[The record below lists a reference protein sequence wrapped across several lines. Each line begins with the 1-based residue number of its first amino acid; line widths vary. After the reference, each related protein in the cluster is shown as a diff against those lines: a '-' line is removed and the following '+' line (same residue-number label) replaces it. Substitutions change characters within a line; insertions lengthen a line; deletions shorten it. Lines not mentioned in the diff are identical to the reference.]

1 MVWALLLL
9 FSSVS
14 AAGPD
19 LEQHLQPFKTQMG
32 RLLQINDD
40 LEARVTAL
48 ETQMTAL
55 QSMMTAQ
62 QSEVVAVQKEV
73 AAVDTHLVEVDDGL
87 TNLTGRYNATV
98 GLVEIMESSITTTI
112 TRVNHT
118 EVRVSLVE
126 EKAKNNSA
134 SLLDLAMALTGTNK
148 QLAATTGL
156 ANETAIGMDKVNGT
170 LGLVATRLD
179 TVNSTTETNTEGLAE
194 IVKVVGAT
202 KKQLTFTAGLANET
216 ALGLDLVNATLG
228 QVKQLVQMHGKVIA
242 TANEEI
248 KKINNKELPDVKESV
263 EENHEMVKKNEEKL
277 GRHENS
283 INKNEKEL
291 EEEASLISDNKVA
304 IVDNSKGIDHAE
316 RSINNLGKALNVVT
330 RKVKAN
336 RKSASSNEESI
347 KEINKEMTYV
357 KTQVVEFCGY
367 QSSWG
372 KEDKPVTYEYL
383 TVSKNTASGSNSVE
397 FGQGQGQG
405 QGHPPTPRPTHPPHH
420 KLPGLNTNTGVF
432 VAPMPG
438 TYRVSF
444 QVGHL
449 ETADTNGEHKTSI
462 FVRKNGL
469 KDETLHMET
478 KSHSEETNVIAH
490 EALVKLSK
498 EDTLDVFVDETKD
511 DLYGILFCIA
521 LV

>member
-1 MVWALLLL
+1 
-9 FSSVS
+9 
-14 AAGPD
+14 
-19 LEQHLQPFKTQMG
+19 
-32 RLLQINDD
+32 
-40 LEARVTAL
+40 
-48 ETQMTAL
+48 MTAL
-55 QSMMTAQ
+55 QSMVTAQ
-62 QSEVVAVQKEV
+62 QTEVVAVQKEV
-73 AAVDTHLVEVDDGL
+73 TAVDSHLIQVDDAL
-87 TNLTGRYNATV
+87 TNLTSRYNATV

-112 TRVNHT
+112 TRVNQT

-126 EKAKNNSA
+126 EGVKNNTA
-134 SLLDLAMALTGTNK
+134 GLLELATSLSGTKK
-148 QLAATTGL
+148 QLVATTGL
-156 ANETAIGMDKVNGT
+156 ANETAIGLDLVNGT
-170 LGLVATRLD
+170 LARVGTRID
-179 TVNSTTETNTEGLAE
+179 TVNSTAEANREGLAE
-194 IVKVVGAT
+194 MEKVVGLT
-202 KKQLTFTAGLANET
+202 KKQLAFTTGLANET
-216 ALGLDLVNATLG
+216 AMGLDMVNATLG
-228 QVKQLVQMHGKVIA
+228 QVRQLVQMHGKVIA
-242 TANEEI
+242 TANEAI
-248 KKINNKELPDVKESV
+248 RKINNKELPDVKESV

-277 GRHENS
+277 GSHENS
-283 INKNEKEL
+283 IKKNEKEL

-316 RSINNLGKALNVVT
+316 RSINNLGKALNVVS

-336 RKSASSNEESI
+336 RKSASGNEESI
-347 KEINKEMTYV
+347 REMKKEMTYV

-372 KEDKPVTYEYL
+372 KEDKSVTYEYL
-383 TVSKNTASGSNSVE
+383 TVSKNTASGSNSVG
-397 FGQGQGQG
+397 FGEGL
-405 QGHPPTPRPTHPPHH
+405 PPTPRPTRQPHH

-432 VAPMPG
+432 VAPMSG

-469 KDETLHMET
+469 KDESLHMET
-478 KSHSEETNVIAH
+478 KSHSEETNVITH
-490 EALVKLSK
+490 EALVTMSK

>member
-1 MVWALLLL
+1 MVWALVLLL
-9 FSSVS
+9 SNV
-14 AAGPD
+14 AAAD
-19 LEQHLQPFKTQMG
+19 LEHHLQPFKIQMD
-32 RLLQINDD
+32 RLLAINDN

-48 ETQMTAL
+48 ESQMTAL
-55 QSMMTAQ
+55 QSMVTAQ
-62 QSEVVAVQKEV
+62 QTEVVAVQKEV
-73 AAVDTHLVEVDDGL
+73 ATVDSHLIQVDDAL
-87 TNLTGRYNATV
+87 TNLTVRYNSTV

-112 TRVNHT
+112 TRVNQT

-126 EKAKNNSA
+126 EGVKNNTA
-134 SLLDLAMALTGTNK
+134 GLVELGTSLSGTNK
-148 QLAATTGL
+148 QLVATTGMANETAIGLDLVNATLARAATRIDTVNSTAEANTEGLVELGKVVGLTKKQLAFTTGL
-156 ANETAIGMDKVNGT
+156 ANETAM
-170 LGLVATRLD
+170 
-179 TVNSTTETNTEGLAE
+179 
-194 IVKVVGAT
+194 
-202 KKQLTFTAGLANET
+202 
-216 ALGLDLVNATLG
+216 GLDMVNATLG

-242 TANEEI
+242 TANEAI
-248 KKINNKELPDVKESV
+248 GKINNKELPDVKESV
-263 EENHEMVKKNEEKL
+263 EENHEMGKKNEEKL
-277 GRHENS
+277 GSHENS
-283 INKNEKEL
+283 IKKNEKEL

-304 IVDNSKGIDHAE
+304 IVDNSKGIEHAE
-316 RSINNLGKALNVVT
+316 RSINNLGKEINVVT

-336 RKSASSNEESI
+336 RKTASDNEESI
-347 KEINKEMTYV
+347 KEMKKEMTYV

-372 KEDKPVTYEYL
+372 KEDKSVTYEYL
-383 TVSKNTASGSNSVE
+383 TVSKNTASGSNSVGYVE
-397 FGQGQGQG
+397 G
-405 QGHPPTPRPTHPPHH
+405 GHPPTPRPTRPPHH

-432 VAPMPG
+432 VAPMSG

-469 KDETLHMET
+469 KDESLHMET

-490 EALVKLSK
+490 EALVTMSK